1 MRYVAGVLFRDNWN
15 ALGPAKT
22 RCSPMSCFRPMYIH
36 RSLLLENYVLKNT
49 SLIALAMFSAV
60 LRHAWDRQEEVVE
73 ENDQVQGEQGFAGP
87 ALGG

>member
-1 MRYVAGVLFRDNWN
+1 M
-15 ALGPAKT
+15 
-22 RCSPMSCFRPMYIH
+22 
-36 RSLLLENYVLKNT
+36 LKNT

>member
-1 MRYVAGVLFRDNWN
+1 
-15 ALGPAKT
+15 
-22 RCSPMSCFRPMYIH
+22 MYIR

-49 SLIALAMFSAV
+49 SLIIALAMFSAV